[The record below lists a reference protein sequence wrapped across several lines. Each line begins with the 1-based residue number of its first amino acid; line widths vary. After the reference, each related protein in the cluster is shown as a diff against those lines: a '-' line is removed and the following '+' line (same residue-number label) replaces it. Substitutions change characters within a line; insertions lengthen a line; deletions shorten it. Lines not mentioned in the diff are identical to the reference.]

1 MLRQGKLSFTVQITM
16 LKPANGKMKEVFT
29 ILAKIGSFAILLKI
43 LENTKNTGKKTK
55 QQYPVLGSCRCQGRS
70 EVFVGLPP
78 KDWNSST
85 ICM

>member
-1 MLRQGKLSFTVQITM
+1 MHSGKLSFTVQITM

-29 ILAKIGSFAILLKI
+29 ILGKIGSFAILLKI
-43 LENTKNTGKKTK
+43 LENTKNTGKKLNNNILFW
-55 QQYPVLGSCRCQGRS
+55 VAAGRS